1 MKYTQWNA
9 AAFDQAAAERLH
21 AAGHPR
27 LLSAVMA
34 ARGVEAPGEAGALL
48 VRERHLQNSPFL
60 MKDMDKAVR
69 RIRLALE
76 RGEIG
81 RAHV

>member
-34 ARGVEAPGEAGALL
+34 ARGVVAPRRARGRR
-48 VRERHLQNSPFL
+48 VRGRRVENSPL
-60 MKDMDKAVR
+60 RRKD
-69 RIRLALE
+69 
-76 RGEIG
+76 
-81 RAHV
+81 